1 MSYVI
6 LTTETFDTW
15 LLALTEAEKIS
26 IRAIVDLLEDK
37 GVTLGYPY
45 SSAVHG
51 SRHGH
56 LRELRI
62 QHKGRPI
69 RVLYAFDPKRSA
81 ILLLGGHKG
90 GDNLWYE
97 RNIPLAD
104 KLYDWH
110 LANLNKQ
117 RGDRK

>member
-15 LLALTEAEKIS
+15 VHALTLAERIS
-26 IRAIVDLLEDK
+26 VRSIIDLLEDK

-45 SSAVHG
+45 SSAVFG

-56 LRELRI
+56 MRELRI

-81 ILLLGGHKG
+81 VLLLGGHKG
-90 GDNLWYE
+90 GDDLWYE

-104 KLYDWH
+104 KLYDQH
-110 LANLNKQ
+110 MTNLKRQ
-117 RGDRK
+117 GDRK